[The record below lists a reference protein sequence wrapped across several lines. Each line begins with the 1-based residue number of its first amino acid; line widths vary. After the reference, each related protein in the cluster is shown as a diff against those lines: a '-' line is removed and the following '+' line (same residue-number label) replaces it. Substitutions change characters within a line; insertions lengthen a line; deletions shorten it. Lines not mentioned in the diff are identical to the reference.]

1 MLLALAV
8 VIVHALRSVDHAHFY
23 EALVLSGFQQEI

>member
-8 VIVHALRSVDHAHFY
+8 VIVHAFRSVDHARVCCV
-23 EALVLSGFQQEI
+23 LVLSGFQ

>member
-8 VIVHALRSVDHAHFY
+8 VIVHAFRSVDHARVCG
-23 EALVLSGFQQEI
+23 ALVLSGFQQEI